1 MIIDHIENAKLYFCI
16 SERIHKALAY
26 ITQTDFSKLE
36 PGKHEIDG
44 DNIFAFVN
52 DYKTKDPS
60 ECNFETHKKYI
71 DVQYVAEG
79 VEFMGYAPLNDQEII
94 TPYNEEN
101 DITFYKGEKSFTKVS
116 KGMFAI
122 FFPND
127 VHMPGAKEDNPRSV
141 RKVVVKVKVD

>member
-1 MIIDHIENAKLYFCI
+1 MIIVKLENAELYSFI
-16 SERIHKALAY
+16 SERISMALNY
-26 ITQTDFSKLE
+26 IKQTDFSKME

-44 DNIFAFVN
+44 ENIFAFVN
-52 DYKTKDPS
+52 DYKTKDPL

-71 DVQYVAEG
+71 DVQFVARG
-79 VEFMGYAPLNDQEII
+79 VEFMGYAPLNDQKII

-101 DITFYKGEKSFTKVS
+101 DITFYNGEKSFTKVS
-116 KGMFAI
+116 EGMFAI

-127 VHMPGAKEDNPRSV
+127 VHMPGAKKGDPQSV